1 MTQDEW
7 RSEFE
12 RVISAP
18 DADIDL
24 AKGALILA
32 GDEYPDLEVEYYLAR
47 LDEMAGELEGRIASA
62 RNAQEVIEAL
72 NAYLFEE
79 LEFSGNVSEYYDPRN
94 SYLNDVLER
103 RMGLPIT
110 LCVVVLAL
118 ARRLGLPIYGVG
130 LPGHFVVKWQDAENE
145 IVFDPFN
152 GGEILDRE
160 GIKARVRETVH
171 PAAPFQPSWL
181 NAVGTKYILGRMLQN
196 LKSVFVRTQ
205 ELERAWR
212 VVDKL
217 LLLNPRAGEE
227 IRDLG
232 LLSLKLGAYRQAAIS
247 LEQYL
252 LAHGDAADAP
262 LMRVYL
268 KRALEQVERLN

>member
-1 MTQDEW
+1 MTHDEW

-12 RVISAP
+12 RVIALP
-18 DADIDL
+18 EAEIDL
-24 AKGALILA
+24 AEGALIVA
-32 GDEYPDLEVEYYLAR
+32 GDEYPDLAVEYYLAR
-47 LDEMAGELEGRIASA
+47 VDEMAGVLQRRITEA
-62 RNAQEVIEAL
+62 RDAHEVIGAL
-72 NAYLFEE
+72 NTYLFDE
-79 LEFSGNVSEYYDPRN
+79 LGFYGNVNDYYDPRN
-94 SYLNDVLER
+94 SYLNEVLDR
-103 RMGLPIT
+103 RTGLPIT

-118 ARRLGLPIYGVG
+118 ARRLGLPIFGVG
-130 LPGHFVVKWQDAENE
+130 LPGHFVVKWQDTENE

-152 GGEILDRE
+152 GGEILDRN
-160 GIKARVRETVH
+160 GVRARVRETVH
-171 PAAPFQPSWL
+171 PLAPFQASWL
-181 NAVGTKYILGRMLQN
+181 DAVGPKYILGRMLQN
-196 LKSVFVRTQ
+196 LKAVLVRAE
-205 ELERAWR
+205 ELERAR
-212 VVDKL
+212 FVVDKL

-232 LLSLKLGAYRQAAIS
+232 LLSLKLGAHRQAAVL